1 MKLRF
6 FRFVVDGMGFKTR
19 SSSQH
24 PPSTSIRLLFPLC
37 QETDLFKVTKV
48 INNPSVVKPDVQF
61 LPSQHL
67 FTQLVT
73 FLFLKNLSSLFSGTA
88 YWLFFFSTAV
98 AYFSSISPLF
108 LAYKLWNQRA
118 CSSALNLF
126 SLSRWTFHYGA
137 PLIVAQC
144 QSLTFGCL
152 LNICIWISN
161 MHFKPNFSVCVF
173 KSAASPGY
181 LNSVNGNVTH
191 LIAQVQNL
199 RVILTFFFFY
209 IPGSQPIRKS
219 YWFTLL
225 NI

>member
-1 MKLRF
+1 MEWDSKPDPLLNIPRQLQSGFCSHCAKKPIFLKLL
-6 FRFVVDGMGFKTR
+6 
-19 SSSQH
+19 
-24 PPSTSIRLLFPLC
+24 RLLTTPVLS
-37 QETDLFKVTKV
+37 
-48 INNPSVVKPDVQF
+48 NPMFNFYLLSIF
-61 LPSQHL
+61 LPSWL
-67 FTQLVT
+67 PFYSWKT
-73 FLFLKNLSSLFSGTA
+73 FLHCFQGQHTD
-88 YWLFFFSTAV
+88 LFFFSTAV

-181 LNSVNGNVTH
+181 LNSVNGNITH

-225 NI
+225 NT